1 MLSFVAT
8 SCNKKSSAS
17 NAGCTLSGT
26 VIENDASGNPIAGAA
41 ISLTPIVSTIYTG
54 SDGHFEYHDLTGS
67 HYTVQAQK
75 PGYQTNRVEVNTV
88 PGGTIQ
94 ISITLDKDSK

>member
-1 MLSFVAT
+1 MLLFVTA
-8 SCNKKSSAS
+8 SCSKKKEY
-17 NAGCTLSGT
+17 NIYCTISGT
-26 VIENDASGNPIAGAA
+26 VIENDESGNPIAGAA

-75 PGYQTNRVEVNTV
+75 PGYRANRIEVNTV
-88 PGGTIQ
+88 PGETIQ
-94 ISITLDKDSK
+94 VSITLDKYSK